1 MSGSGKEGN
10 NWGKPLKRRG
20 RDAVYSPDRKPG
32 RSSPAPERSPGRL
45 SQGARQGKARESRQ
59 GPGPNEAGRDGP
71 LNISSRKRPEGGSS
85 RKRFDKLP
93 GFLFRDSERDLSLYD
108 RPQWKAPQPSA
119 EPIPHP
125 LCPYCGK
132 PIKDI
137 AAAITDKA
145 TGQPVHF
152 DCAAARIAGGETLES
167 GDAVVYIGGG
177 RFGVVHFPG
186 MIRDTLQG
194 RGNGDEYDTRNFQIK
209 KIVEWED
216 KENRASWRKN
226 IEDHFSVV

>member
-10 NWGKPLKRRG
+10 NWGKSPKRRE
-20 RDAVYSPDRKPG
+20 RDAGFSQGQEPG
-32 RSSPAPERSPGRL
+32 KFSPAAEKSPGRFA
-45 SQGARQGKARESRQ
+45 QGARQGNTREFRQ
-59 GPGPNEAGRDGP
+59 GEAGRDSP
-71 LNISSRKRPEGGSS
+71 SNISSRRHPEGGSS
-85 RKRFDKLP
+85 RKRFDKPP
-93 GFLFRDSERDLSLYD
+93 GFLFHDSERIPAD
-108 RPQWKAPQPSA
+108 RPKWKAPQLSI

-137 AAAITDKA
+137 AAAITDRA

-152 DCAAARIAGGETLES
+152 DCAAARIAEGETLES

-177 RFGVVHFPG
+177 RFGIVHFPG

-194 RGNGDEYDTRNFQIK
+194 RRNGDDYDTRSFQIK
-209 KIVEWED
+209 KIVECED
-216 KENRASWRKN
+216 KENRAPWRKK